1 MSEKEKMNVNTAPA
15 VDTSTGTAEDVEAI
29 MKKYDRESN
38 TRIWEGVPKK
48 VVRYLLA
55 AFALLMVY
63 MNLFANWDERVRRS
77 LFVGI
82 VIILSFLVYPAKKG
96 STKKNHIPIYDIVLM
111 VLGAGAYF
119 YFVINFKTIIG
130 HATRISQLEVI
141 VGIIGILVL
150 AETCRRVVG
159 IPILCVATVF
169 IGYAFYSGLGAG
181 RAFPQVLKSIVYN
194 LFYTTSGVI
203 GTPIGVC
210 STYIALFILF
220 GAFLEATGISEFF
233 IQLANS
239 LAGASTGG
247 PAKVAVIGSALFGT
261 ISGNSAANVV
271 ASGTFTIPMM
281 IKVGYSPRFASAVE
295 AVASTGGQMTPPILG
310 AAAFIIA
317 ELTGTPYLD
326 VALATVIPA
335 ILYFVSIFYM
345 IDLEAYKEGLHGYAK
360 DELPDARKVLLER
373 GHLVIPIFVL
383 IFVLIGLNASVIKA
397 AIWAIY
403 STILCTFLRKS
414 TRLTPEQFVA
424 GFADGAKQAVGL
436 IAACATAGIII
447 GVLNLTGTGLKFAS
461 GIIALSGGILPIALI
476 LTMGSSLILGM
487 GLPTAAAYLIC
498 AAVIVPALTG
508 LGVPALTGHLF
519 IFYFAC
525 LSAIT
530 PPVALAAFTAAS
542 LGKTKPMGVAL
553 TAVRLGIVA
562 FIVPFM
568 FVYAPSL
575 LWQGSLPEILGTL
588 ATSLCGVFF
597 LGSALQGAFRD
608 RVLNMGQRGLFLLG
622 SLALIQPGLVT
633 DLIGVGL
640 VACALLWQWLGSR
653 RG

>member
-1 MSEKEKMNVNTAPA
+1 MNMS
-15 VDTSTGTAEDVEAI
+15 DD
-29 MKKYDRESN
+29 
-38 TRIWEGVPKK
+38 
-48 VVRYLLA
+48 VVREAEKIGEEGYSARTLTGFTYRLFLCIGLVMALFHIYFLGYSSLEPWILYYTHLGFGLALAYLLYPFSAKSNASRPGA
-55 AFALLMVY
+55 ADIGL
-63 MNLFANWDERVRRS
+63 
-77 LFVGI
+77 
-82 VIILSFLVYPAKKG
+82 
-96 STKKNHIPIYDIVLM
+96 IVLS
-111 VLGAGAYF
+111 VAACAYF
-119 YFVINFKTIIG
+119 IISMNEIVFRIGVSPTPLDLVFSSLVI
-130 HATRISQLEVI
+130 L
-141 VGIIGILVL
+141 LVL
-150 AETCRRVVG
+150 EMTRRTNG
-159 IPILCVATVF
+159 F
-169 IGYAFYSGLGAG
+169 
-181 RAFPQVLKSIVYN
+181 VLP
-194 LFYTTSGVI
+194 L
-203 GTPIGVC
+203 
-210 STYIALFILF
+210 IAVLFILYGLYGNILPYSF
-220 GAFLEATGISEFF
+220 GGHRGYSFSRLISYLVGMDAMLSTPLATAASFVFLFFLFSSFLASTGAGQFF
-233 IQLANS
+233 IDLALG
-239 LAGASTGG
+239 LAGGTRGG
-247 PAKVAVIGSALFGT
+247 PAKVAVIGSALFGM
-261 ISGNSAANVV
+261 ISGSSSANVV

-281 IKVGYSPRFASAVE
+281 IKTGYSPRFSAAVE
-295 AVASTGGQMTPPILG
+295 SVASTGGQMTPPILG

-326 VALATVIPA
+326 IALATVIPA
-335 ILYFVSIFYM
+335 LLYFTSIYYM
-345 IDLEAYKEGLHGYAK
+345 IDLEALKLSLMGHKAE
-360 DELPDARKVLLER
+360 DLPNVRSLIVRR
-373 GHLVIPIFVL
+373 GHLLIPILVL
-383 IFVLIGLNASVIKA
+383 LYVMIVMKASVVKA
-397 AIWAIY
+397 AIFGIY
-403 STILCTFLRKS
+403 ATVLCTFLRRD
-414 TRLTPEQFVA
+414 TRITVNKAVA
-424 GFADGAKQAVGL
+424 GIADGAKQAVGL
-436 IAACATAGIII
+436 ISACATAGLII
-447 GVLNLTGTGLKFAS
+447 GVLNMTGTGLKFA
-461 GIIALSGGILPIALI
+461 GAVIAFSGGSIPVALF
-476 LTMGSSLILGM
+476 LTMCASLVLGM

-498 AAVIVPALTG
+498 AAVVAPALTG
-508 LGVPALTGHLF
+508 LGVPVLTANLF

>member
-1 MSEKEKMNVNTAPA
+1 MSTTDLPDD
-15 VDTSTGTAEDVEAI
+15 DTLETLSEEGYTSRKPTGALKYLYYAI
-29 MKKYDRESN
+29 GLGMAAFHIWFLGYSSMEPWALYYSHICFGVVLAYFLYPFSRRSN
-38 TRIWEGVPKK
+38 KRMPTLGDWACM
-48 VVRYLLA
+48 LLA
-55 AFALLMVY
+55 ASACIYF
-63 MNLFANWDERVRRS
+63 
-77 LFVGI
+77 
-82 VIILSFLVYPAKKG
+82 ILEL
-96 STKKNHIPIYDIVLM
+96 D
-111 VLGAGAYF
+111 
-119 YFVINFKTIIG
+119 TIIY
-130 HATRISQLEVI
+130 R
-141 VGIIGILVL
+141 VG
-150 AETCRRVVG
+150 
-159 IPILCVATVF
+159 
-169 IGYAFYSGLGAG
+169 
-181 RAFPQVLKSIVYN
+181 
-194 LFYTTSGVI
+194 
-203 GTPIGVC
+203 
-210 STYIALFILF
+210 
-220 GAFLEATGISEFF
+220 
-233 IQLANS
+233 
-239 LAGASTGG
+239 
-247 PAKVAVIGSALFGT
+247 
-261 ISGNSAANVV
+261 
-271 ASGTFTIPMM
+271 
-281 IKVGYSPRFASAVE
+281 
-295 AVASTGGQMTPPILG
+295 
-310 AAAFIIA
+310 
-317 ELTGTPYLD
+317 

>member
-1 MSEKEKMNVNTAPA
+1 MAAFHIWFLGYSSMEPWALYYSHICFGVVLAYFLYPF
-15 VDTSTGTAEDVEAI
+15 S
-29 MKKYDRESN
+29 RRSN
-38 TRIWEGVPKK
+38 KRMPTLGDWACM
-48 VVRYLLA
+48 LLA
-55 AFALLMVY
+55 ASACIYFILELDTIIYRVGVAPTSLDLFFSTVIVVLILEMTRRTNGWILPSIAIFFLAYALLGKY
-63 MNLFANWDERVRRS
+63 LPYSLGGHRGYSFARVFS
-77 LFVGI
+77 YI
-82 VIILSFLVYPAKKG
+82 
-96 STKKNHIPIYDIVLM
+96 T
-111 VLGAGAYF
+111 GAG
-119 YFVINFKTIIG
+119 
-130 HATRISQLEVI
+130 Q
-141 VGIIGILVL
+141 
-150 AETCRRVVG
+150 
-159 IPILCVATVF
+159 
-169 IGYAFYSGLGAG
+169 
-181 RAFPQVLKSIVYN
+181 
-194 LFYTTSGVI
+194 
-203 GTPIGVC
+203 
-210 STYIALFILF
+210 
-220 GAFLEATGISEFF
+220 FF
-233 IQLANS
+233 IDIAMAV
-239 LAGASTGG
+239 AGGKRGG

-335 ILYFVSIFYM
+335 ILYFVSNFYM

>member
-1 MSEKEKMNVNTAPA
+1 MSEEGY
-15 VDTSTGTAEDVEAI
+15 TSRKPTGALKYLYYAI
-29 MKKYDRESN
+29 GLGMAAFHIWFLGYSSMEPWALYYSHICFGVVLAYFLYPFSRRSN
-38 TRIWEGVPKK
+38 KRMPTLGDWACM
-48 VVRYLLA
+48 LLA
-55 AFALLMVY
+55 ASACIYFILELDTIIYRVGVAPTSLDLFFSTIIVVLILEMTRRTNGWILPAIAIFFLAYALLGKYLPYSLGGHRGYSFARVFSYITGMDGMLSTPLATSASFVF
-63 MNLFANWDERVRRS
+63 LFF
-77 LFVGI
+77 LF
-82 VIILSFLVYPAKKG
+82 SAFLA
-96 STKKNHIPIYDIVLM
+96 ST
-111 VLGAGAYF
+111 GAG
-119 YFVINFKTIIG
+119 
-130 HATRISQLEVI
+130 Q
-141 VGIIGILVL
+141 
-150 AETCRRVVG
+150 
-159 IPILCVATVF
+159 
-169 IGYAFYSGLGAG
+169 
-181 RAFPQVLKSIVYN
+181 
-194 LFYTTSGVI
+194 
-203 GTPIGVC
+203 
-210 STYIALFILF
+210 
-220 GAFLEATGISEFF
+220 FF
-233 IQLANS
+233 IDIAMAV
-239 LAGASTGG
+239 AGGKRGG

-530 PPVALAAFTAAS
+530 PPGCARGVHRSLARQDEADGRGPDRRAPRHRGLHRPVHVRVRAVAALAGQPSRNPGHACN
-542 LGKTKPMGVAL
+542 LAL
-553 TAVRLGIVA
+553 RGFLPRLGA
-562 FIVPFM
+562 SGRVP
-568 FVYAPSL
+568 
-575 LWQGSLPEILGTL
+575 
-588 ATSLCGVFF
+588 
-597 LGSALQGAFRD
+597 
-608 RVLNMGQRGLFLLG
+608 
-622 SLALIQPGLVT
+622 
-633 DLIGVGL
+633 
-640 VACALLWQWLGSR
+640 GSR
-653 RG
+653 AQHGAAGVVSARFAGSHPTGPCYGSHRRRPCGLCTPLAVARVPSRVTLTFLSSNWRNDNG

>member
-1 MSEKEKMNVNTAPA
+1 
-15 VDTSTGTAEDVEAI
+15 
-29 MKKYDRESN
+29 MKKALL
-38 TRIWEGVPKK
+38 
-48 VVRYLLA
+48 LLA
-55 AFALLMVY
+55 AAAACAIAL
-63 MNLFANWDERVRRS
+63 
-77 LFVGI
+77 
-82 VIILSFLVYPAKKG
+82 PATAARNKTLKG
-96 STKKNHIPIYDIVLM
+96 SGKIV
-111 VLGAGAYF
+111 
-119 YFVINFKTIIG
+119 TE
-130 HATRISQLEVI
+130 TRD
-141 VGIIGILVL
+141 VGS
-150 AETCRRVVG
+150 
-159 IPILCVATVF
+159 F
-169 IGYAFYSGLGAG
+169 H
-181 RAFPQVLKSIVYN
+181 
-194 LFYTTSGVI
+194 
-203 GTPIGVC
+203 
-210 STYIALFILF
+210 
-220 GAFLEATGISEFF
+220 
-233 IQLANS
+233 
-239 LAGASTGG
+239 
-247 PAKVAVIGSALFGT
+247 
-261 ISGNSAANVV
+261 
-271 ASGTFTIPMM
+271 
-281 IKVGYSPRFASAVE
+281 AVE
-295 AVASTGGQMTPPILG
+295 AGSIAHVLVGDYPAGRVTVKTDDNLLVHVQTSVAEGTLRIGLADVTVQNAELTVYVPAAGITRLDAKGIAAFSLETPLAGITGLKAGG
-310 AAAFIIA
+310 AAKITAEHPLQTNDAAIETSGTAHIA

>member
-1 MSEKEKMNVNTAPA
+1 MNMS
-15 VDTSTGTAEDVEAI
+15 DD
-29 MKKYDRESN
+29 
-38 TRIWEGVPKK
+38 
-48 VVRYLLA
+48 VVREAEKIGEEGYSARTLTGFSYRL
-55 AFALLMVY
+55 FLCIGLVMALFHIYFLGY
-63 MNLFANWDERVRRS
+63 SS
-77 LFVGI
+77 LEPW
-82 VIILSFLVYPAKKG
+82 ILYY
-96 STKKNHIPIYDIVLM
+96 TH
-111 VLGAGAYF
+111 LGFG
-119 YFVINFKTIIG
+119 
-130 HATRISQLEVI
+130 
-141 VGIIGILVL
+141 LVL
-150 AETCRRVVG
+150 AYLLYPFSAKSNASRPGAADIGLIV
-159 IPILCVATVF
+159 LSVAACAYFIVSMNEIVF
-169 IGYAFYSGLGAG
+169 
-181 RAFPQVLKSIVYN
+181 R
-194 LFYTTSGVI
+194 
-203 GTPIGVC
+203 IGV
-210 STYIALFILF
+210 SPTTLDLVFSSLVIVLVLEMTRRTNGFVLPLIAVLFILYGLYGNILPYSF
-220 GAFLEATGISEFF
+220 GGHRGYSFSRLISYLVGMDAMLSTPLATAASFVFLFFLFSSFLASTGAGQFF
-233 IQLANS
+233 IDLALG
-239 LAGASTGG
+239 LAGGTRGG

-360 DELPDARKVLLER
+360 DELPNARKVLMER

-461 GIIALSGGILPIALI
+461 GIIALSGGILPVALV
-476 LTMGSSLILGM
+476 LTMASALILGM

-575 LWQGSLPEILGTL
+575 LWQGSLPEIMGTL
-588 ATSLCGVFF
+588 VTSLCGVFF
-597 LGSALQGAFRD
+597 LGSSLQGAFRD
-608 RVLNMGQRGLFLLG
+608 RLLNMGQRGLFLLG

-640 VACALLWQWLGSR
+640 VACALLWQWIGSR
-653 RG
+653 RGYPSLLSTNRRNHNG

>member
-1 MSEKEKMNVNTAPA
+1 MSTTDLPDD
-15 VDTSTGTAEDVEAI
+15 DTLETLSEEGYTSRKPTGALKYLYYAI
-29 MKKYDRESN
+29 GLGMAAFHIWFLGYSSMEPWALYYSHICFGVVLAYFLYPFSRRSN
-38 TRIWEGVPKK
+38 KRMPTLGDWACM
-48 VVRYLLA
+48 LLA
-55 AFALLMVY
+55 ASACIYFILELDTIIYRVGVAPTSLDLFFSTVIVVLILEMTRRTNGWILPSIAIFFLAYALLGKYLPYSLGGHRGYSFARVFSYITGMDGMLSTPLATSASFVF
-63 MNLFANWDERVRRS
+63 LFF
-77 LFVGI
+77 LF
-82 VIILSFLVYPAKKG
+82 SAFLA
-96 STKKNHIPIYDIVLM
+96 ST
-111 VLGAGAYF
+111 GAG
-119 YFVINFKTIIG
+119 
-130 HATRISQLEVI
+130 Q
-141 VGIIGILVL
+141 
-150 AETCRRVVG
+150 
-159 IPILCVATVF
+159 
-169 IGYAFYSGLGAG
+169 
-181 RAFPQVLKSIVYN
+181 
-194 LFYTTSGVI
+194 
-203 GTPIGVC
+203 
-210 STYIALFILF
+210 
-220 GAFLEATGISEFF
+220 FF
-233 IQLANS
+233 IDIAMAV
-239 LAGASTGG
+239 AGGKRGG

-436 IAACATAGIII
+436 IAACATAGII

-476 LTMGSSLILGM
+476 LTMGSSLILGWPADRR
-487 GLPTAAAYLIC
+487 GLSHLRRGHRSRIDRARRTRPYRASVHFLFRLPVRDHAARC
-498 AAVIVPALTG
+498 ARGVHRSLARQDEADGRGPDRRAPRHRGLHRPVHVRVRAVA
-508 LGVPALTGHLF
+508 
-519 IFYFAC
+519 
-525 LSAIT
+525 
-530 PPVALAAFTAAS
+530 ALAGQPSRNPGYACN
-542 LGKTKPMGVAL
+542 LAL
-553 TAVRLGIVA
+553 RGFLPRLGA
-562 FIVPFM
+562 SGRVP
-568 FVYAPSL
+568 
-575 LWQGSLPEILGTL
+575 
-588 ATSLCGVFF
+588 
-597 LGSALQGAFRD
+597 
-608 RVLNMGQRGLFLLG
+608 
-622 SLALIQPGLVT
+622 
-633 DLIGVGL
+633 
-640 VACALLWQWLGSR
+640 GSR
-653 RG
+653 AQHGAAGVVSARFAGSHPTGPCYGSHRRRPCGLRTPLAVARVPSRVTLTFLSSNWRNDNG

>member
-1 MSEKEKMNVNTAPA
+1 MNMS
-15 VDTSTGTAEDVEAI
+15 DD
-29 MKKYDRESN
+29 
-38 TRIWEGVPKK
+38 
-48 VVRYLLA
+48 VVREAEKIGEEGYSARTLTGFTYRLFLCIGLVMALFHIYFLGYSSLEPWILYYTHLGFGLALAYLLYPFSAKSNASRPGA
-55 AFALLMVY
+55 ADIGL
-63 MNLFANWDERVRRS
+63 
-77 LFVGI
+77 
-82 VIILSFLVYPAKKG
+82 
-96 STKKNHIPIYDIVLM
+96 IVLS
-111 VLGAGAYF
+111 VAACAYF
-119 YFVINFKTIIG
+119 IISMNEIVFRIGVSPTPLDLVFSSLVI
-130 HATRISQLEVI
+130 L
-141 VGIIGILVL
+141 LVL
-150 AETCRRVVG
+150 EMTRRTNG
-159 IPILCVATVF
+159 F
-169 IGYAFYSGLGAG
+169 
-181 RAFPQVLKSIVYN
+181 VLP
-194 LFYTTSGVI
+194 L
-203 GTPIGVC
+203 
-210 STYIALFILF
+210 IAVLFILYGLYGNILPYSF
-220 GAFLEATGISEFF
+220 GGHRGYSFARVFSYITGMDGMLSTPLATSASFVFLFFLFSAFLASTGAGQFF
-233 IQLANS
+233 IDIAMAV
-239 LAGASTGG
+239 AGGKRGG

-640 VACALLWQWLGSR
+640 VACALLWQWLGSH